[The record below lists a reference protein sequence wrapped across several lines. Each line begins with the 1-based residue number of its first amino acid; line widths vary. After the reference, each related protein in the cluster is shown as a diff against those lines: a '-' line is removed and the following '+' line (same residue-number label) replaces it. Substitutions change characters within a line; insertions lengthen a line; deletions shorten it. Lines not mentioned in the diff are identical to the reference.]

1 MKRII
6 SKRENRS
13 LYWTGWALLAAC
25 TGIVLAARWLHIS
38 YSDYSLPCIFHRY
51 TGYYCPGCGGTRAAI
66 ALSHGRLVQALWYH
80 PLVPYA
86 AVLYVW
92 FMVSNT
98 IEILSGNRWKIGM
111 RFREGYLYTAL
122 GILAVNWIF
131 KNILL
136 AVWGIQL

>member
-1 MKRII
+1 M
-6 SKRENRS
+6 
-13 LYWTGWALLAAC
+13 
-25 TGIVLAARWLHIS
+25 
-38 YSDYSLPCIFHRY
+38 
-51 TGYYCPGCGGTRAAI
+51 
-66 ALSHGRLVQALWYH
+66 
-80 PLVPYA
+80 
-86 AVLYVW
+86 YVW

-111 RFREGYLYTAL
+111 RFSEGYLYTAL

>member
-1 MKRII
+1 
-6 SKRENRS
+6 
-13 LYWTGWALLAAC
+13 
-25 TGIVLAARWLHIS
+25 
-38 YSDYSLPCIFHRY
+38 
-51 TGYYCPGCGGTRAAI
+51 
-66 ALSHGRLVQALWYH
+66 
-80 PLVPYA
+80 
-86 AVLYVW
+86 
-92 FMVSNT
+92 MVSNT